1 MAELILSPISSKTC
15 TKCGELK
22 TLDCF
27 SLQREGKFG
36 VTSRCKPCTRK
47 YSADHY
53 FANKSPKILSLAEE
67 YHKDLASN
75 GVARCKACE
84 KEKEFQHFYLRVDGL
99 PRHYKCRECVRL
111 DKANDRLLNIEKY
124 KEKDRLRWIAQRD
137 QRAASNKNYQIK
149 NKEILAVKQKAWVA
163 KNYESKNRKDV
174 ERNALRKLKDPI
186 YAMRRRIKDL
196 IAIKI
201 RNGGYTKKSRTQEI
215 LGCDWDFFKT
225 HIERQFVRGMTWENR
240 SAWHLDHVIP
250 MATAQT
256 EQDIL
261 ALNHFTNLRPMWA
274 KDNLVKG
281 RQITHLI

>member
-1 MAELILSPISSKTC
+1 MTAAAILCLSKTC
-15 TKCGELK
+15 TKCGESK

-27 SLQREGKFG
+27 DIQRAGKFG
-36 VTSRCKPCTRK
+36 VTSRCKTCTRK

-53 FANKSPKILSLAEE
+53 LANKSPKILSLTEE
-67 YHKDLASN
+67 YHKNLASN
-75 GVARCKACE
+75 RLARCKECG
-84 KEKEFQHFYLRVDGL
+84 KEKEFQHFYLRIDSL
-99 PRHYKCRECVRL
+99 PRHYKCKECTCL

-124 KEKDRLRWIAQRD
+124 REIDKHRWATQRD
-137 QRAASNKNYQIK
+137 QRAASNKKHRTK
-149 NKEILAVKQKAWVA
+149 NKEILAAKQKAWVA
-163 KNYESKNRKDV
+163 KNHESKNRKDV
-174 ERNALRKLKDPI
+174 ERNALRKSIDPI

-240 SAWHLDHVIP
+240 SAWHLDHLVP

-274 KDNLVKG
+274 KDNLSKG
-281 RQITHLI
+281 AQITHLI